1 MKRKYGF
8 LLMLILIPLFTFGQ
22 TKVFDNLALEFSLG
36 KQYCFKCGVSD
47 IPRHI
52 VLPRNTFIFPTRP
65 IGNYW
70 NIKLQIKNP
79 WGYVVFLFQK
89 TSNYSYY
96 TEQIADNVYITHF
109 PFYSRYEYYGLLY
122 KVKLFSDRFRVWVGP
137 VYMAFYQEM
146 MGRTMNPFVLEWEI
160 WERSPHSAG
169 MEDLGM
175 NLGMS
180 YRLMK
185 FRGWDLLAEAGYFYN
200 ISSTLSETLSLG
212 LSAHL
217 RFEKAKP

>member
-1 MKRKYGF
+1 M
-8 LLMLILIPLFTFGQ
+8 
-22 TKVFDNLALEFSLG
+22 
-36 KQYCFKCGVSD
+36 
-47 IPRHI
+47 
-52 VLPRNTFIFPTRP
+52 
-65 IGNYW
+65 
-70 NIKLQIKNP
+70 
-79 WGYVVFLFQK
+79 
-89 TSNYSYY
+89 
-96 TEQIADNVYITHF
+96 ADNVYITHF
-109 PFYSRYEYYGLLY
+109 PFYARYEYYGLLY
-122 KVKLFSDRFRVWVGP
+122 KIRLFSDRFRVWAGP
-137 VYMAFYQEM
+137 VYMAFYEEM